1 MADTRI
7 RSLKATSILRDDHRR
22 VKQLFSEIESLGSEA
37 EPESKME
44 LFEEIKHELD
54 IHSTVEEEIFYPA
67 IEELRGDDEEAG
79 RIIDDAREAHE
90 NVRILLE
97 ELGRLEGSDE
107 SFDGKVK
114 ILAESVEQHA
124 EEEEESMF
132 PFFERLPEDRR
143 DEITEQLRARKSEL
157 FEDEGEDGE

>member
-54 IHSTVEEEIFYPA
+54 AHAAVEEEIFYPA
-67 IEELRGDDEEAG
+67 IEDLKDDDEEAG
-79 RIIDDAREAHE
+79 RIVSDAREAHE

-97 ELGRLEGSDE
+97 ELGRLEDSDE

-114 ILAESVEQHA
+114 ILAETVEQHA
-124 EEEEESMF
+124 QEEEETMF
-132 PFFERLPEDRR
+132 PFFDRLPEERR
-143 DEITEQLRARKSEL
+143 GEIAEQMRSRRAELLEEEGDESE
-157 FEDEGEDGE
+157 

>member
-22 VKQLFSEIESLGSEA
+22 VKQLFSDIESLGSET
-37 EPESKME
+37 EPEAKME

-54 IHSTVEEEIFYPA
+54 AHATIEEEIFYPA
-67 IEELRGDDEEAG
+67 IEDLRDDDVEAA
-79 RIIDDAREAHE
+79 RIVSEAREAHE

-97 ELGRLEGSDE
+97 ELSRLDDSDE

-114 ILAESVEQHA
+114 ILAETVAQHA
-124 EEEEESMF
+124 EEEEEIMF
-132 PFFERLPEDRR
+132 PFFDRLPAERR
-143 DEITEQLRARKSEL
+143 GEIAEQLRSRKAEL
-157 FEDEGEDGE
+157 LEEEEDEGE